1 MSETTNLEVVT
12 PSAIIVSEPVEMV
25 VIPGSDGQI
34 GALPRHS
41 KVISNLDRG
50 LVDIFNDN
58 KVSSQIM
65 IDGGIA
71 EINETTVTILAE
83 RAEKIDKANK
93 QVLEEKLLAYQSQEN
108 HDDQNVAEV
117 FTGSPGV
124 LVPLE
129 DTIKGFKGI
138 ADGEYDDLPE
148 ASFYM
153 VGTIEEAIEKAKKL
167 AKDAA

>member
-1 MSETTNLEVVT
+1 MAETTNLEVVT

-25 VIPGSDGQI
+25 VVPGKDGQI

-41 KVISNLDRG
+41 KVISTLDRG

-58 KVSSQIM
+58 KISSQIM

-108 HDDQNVAEV
+108 HDDQN
-117 FTGSPGV
+117 
-124 LVPLE
+124 
-129 DTIKGFKGI
+129 I
-138 ADGEYDDLPE
+138 ADL
-148 ASFYM
+148 AIKNSSF
-153 VGTIEEAIEKAKKL
+153 IKAVLDKIG
-167 AKDAA
+167 

>member
-25 VIPGSDGQI
+25 VVPGSGGQI

-41 KVISNLDRG
+41 KVITTLERG
-50 LVDIFNDN
+50 FVDIFNDN
-58 KVSSQIM
+58 KILTQIM

-93 QVLEEKLLAYQSQEN
+93 QVLEEKLQTFKSLEN
-108 HDDQNVAEV
+108 HNDQN
-117 FTGSPGV
+117 
-124 LVPLE
+124 
-129 DTIKGFKGI
+129 I
-138 ADGEYDDLPE
+138 ADL
-148 ASFYM
+148 AIKNSSFIKA
-153 VGTIEEAIEKAKKL
+153 VLEKIG
-167 AKDAA
+167 